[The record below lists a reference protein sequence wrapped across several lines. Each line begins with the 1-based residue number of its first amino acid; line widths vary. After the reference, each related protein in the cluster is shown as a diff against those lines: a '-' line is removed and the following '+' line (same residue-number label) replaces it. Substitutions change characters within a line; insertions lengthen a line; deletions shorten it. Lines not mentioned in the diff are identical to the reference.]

1 MPFLKEYSSI
11 FYERYFVQYLN
22 SKGYD
27 SDELNYLI
35 RYRDKNTLDNSLD
48 IKTTLKYI
56 KYVLEGKK

>member
-11 FYERYFVQYLN
+11 FYERYFVQHLN